1 MTPSAERKAFRFVM
15 LIGIVSLFADW
26 AYEGAR
32 SVTGPFLASLGASG
46 AVVGIVAGAGELMG
60 YGLRLL
66 SGIVSERTK
75 KFWPITIFGY
85 AVQMAAV
92 PLLAFVGSWQAAAAL
107 IVAERMGKAIRNP
120 PRNVM
125 LSHAGSVIG
134 QGWVFGLNEALD
146 QTGACAG
153 PLMVAAVLAHKGD
166 WHNAFLMLLIPAVL
180 AIALVITA
188 RLLYP
193 KPEDLAAKEMPNLH
207 GEGLPRA
214 FWIYLAG
221 AALVG
226 AGFPDFALMSYHW
239 NKTGAMS
246 TAFIPVSYALAMGA
260 SGLGSLIFGRL
271 FDRRGIA
278 ILIPVTLVTM
288 LSVPLAFLGGT
299 AGAYASVILWGLGM
313 GVHDSIIPAAV
324 STMVATE
331 RRASA
336 YGIFTAGYG
345 VAWFA
350 GSAVLGALY
359 DASIPALIAFS
370 IATACASLFFL
381 VRTAKRMA
389 S

>member
-1 MTPSAERKAFRFVM
+1 MTYDPQRKKAFRFVLM
-15 LIGIVSLFADW
+15 IGFVSLFADM

-46 AVVGIVAGAGELMG
+46 AVVGVVAGLGELLG

-66 SGIVSERTK
+66 SGIISEKTG
-75 KFWPITIFGY
+75 KFWPITLLGY
-85 AVQMAAV
+85 CIQMAAV
-92 PLLAFVGSWQAAAAL
+92 PLLALSGSWQVAALL
-107 IVAERMGKAIRNP
+107 IVAERIGKATRNP

-125 LSHAGSVIG
+125 LAHAGEVLG
-134 QGWVFGLNEALD
+134 HGWVFGLNEALD

-153 PLMVAAVLAHKGD
+153 PLMVAAVLAHQGD
-166 WHNAFLMLLIPAVL
+166 YRTAFLMLLIPAL
-180 AIALVITA
+180 LTLALVVTA

-193 KPEDLAAKEMPNLH
+193 RPEDLAAKAPPNLH

-221 AALVG
+221 AALVA

-239 NKTGAMS
+239 GKAAVIPATL
-246 TAFIPVSYALAMGA
+246 IPVSYAIAMGA
-260 SGLGSLIFGRL
+260 SGLGSLVFGKW
-271 FDRRGIA
+271 FDRRGIK
-278 ILIPVTLVTM
+278 ILIPVTLVTVF
-288 LSVPLAFLGGT
+288 SVPLAFYGGE
-299 AGAYASVILWGLGM
+299 AGAFLSVILWGLGM

-324 STMVATE
+324 AGMAPRE

-350 GSAVLGALY
+350 GSAVMGLLY
-359 DASIPALIAFS
+359 DASLPALVAFS
-370 IATACASLFFL
+370 LVTTCAAVFFL
-381 VRTAKRMA
+381 DRA
-389 S
+389 SRVSA